1 MSTHSGSQSNF
12 SRILHSLPDPAFGVN
27 RLLLRME
34 NLLSGLGGV
43 RVSVAE
49 RKKDLW
55 VSVDKASLTESLT
68 LRNGHVCY

>member
-27 RLLLRME
+27 PMLLGLE

-43 RVSVAE
+43 PVSVAE